1 MNRLKVDSFPEQKE
15 MTKDDYVIICGD
27 FGIWDDSKREKYNLD
42 WLEDRPF
49 TTLFVS
55 GNHENYDIL
64 DNLPIEEWHGGKVN
78 FIRPSVIHLTRGQVF
93 NIEDKA
99 FFAFGGASS
108 HDISAG
114 ILEPD
119 DPLFK
124 EKKRLLDKDPFA
136 LYRINH
142 VSWWQRELPNEEE
155 MDNGYENLKRE
166 NNKVDYIITHSPPAS
181 VIALLG
187 QGLYEQDSVDIDF
200 GHRLAVSGSDHRK
213 FLRQVFVTVDITA
226 PLYWWK
232 EFDTYKVGTVANSC
246 STMHKIHAKA
256 FERDDFSHDRL
267 DEGGLALLDAT
278 IAYLEAER
286 QKFLADKEDRQ
297 PWHNMIQ
304 MLPSSYN
311 QMRTVTLNY
320 ENLINIYY
328 ARRNHKL
335 AEWHT
340 LCDWITGLPCA
351 KEWICIKD

>member
-1 MNRLKVDSFPEQKE
+1 MLKIERDSV
-15 MTKDDYVIICGD
+15 M
-27 FGIWDDSKREKYNLD
+27 NLD
-42 WLEDRPF
+42 GAIRGARNPMNSWAKSDSYYDENGK
-49 TTLFVS
+49 FV
-55 GNHENYDIL
+55 
-64 DNLPIEEWHGGKVN
+64 
-78 FIRPSVIHLTRGQVF
+78 
-93 NIEDKA
+93 
-99 FFAFGGASS
+99 
-108 HDISAG
+108 
-114 ILEPD
+114 
-119 DPLFK
+119 
-124 EKKRLLDKDPFA
+124 
-136 LYRINH
+136 
-142 VSWWQRELPNEEE
+142 
-155 MDNGYENLKRE
+155 
-166 NNKVDYIITHSPPAS
+166 
-181 VIALLG
+181 LG
-187 QGLYEQDSVDIDF
+187 PVDIDF

-278 IAYLEAER
+278 VAYLEAER

-340 LCDWITGLPCA
+340 LCDWILTLPCA

>member
-1 MNRLKVDSFPEQKE
+1 MIFITGDTHGDWMNRLKVESFPEQKE
-15 MTKDDYVIICGD
+15 MTKDDYVIILGD

-93 NIEDKA
+93 SIEDKT

-119 DPLFK
+119 DSLFK

-155 MDNGYENLKRE
+155 MDNGYENLER
-166 NNKVDYIITHSPPAS
+166 NNGCVDYIITHSPPAS

-187 QGLYEQDSVDIDF
+187 QGLYEQD
-200 GHRLAVSGSDHRK
+200 RLT
-213 FLRQVFVTVDITA
+213 Q
-226 PLYWWK
+226 
-232 EFDTYKVGTVANSC
+232 
-246 STMHKIHAKA
+246 
-256 FERDDFSHDRL
+256 
-267 DEGGLALLDAT
+267 
-278 IAYLEAER
+278 YLENIRVHTEYKRWFMGHMHINRAVN
-286 QKFLADKEDRQ
+286 DKD
-297 PWHNMIQ
+297 I
-304 MLPSSYN
+304 L
-311 QMRTVTLNY
+311 LY
-320 ENLINIYY
+320 EQIVRVL
-328 ARRNHKL
+328 
-335 AEWHT
+335 
-340 LCDWITGLPCA
+340 
-351 KEWICIKD
+351 

>member
-1 MNRLKVDSFPEQKE
+1 MLKIERDSV
-15 MTKDDYVIICGD
+15 M
-27 FGIWDDSKREKYNLD
+27 NLD
-42 WLEDRPF
+42 GAIRGARNPMNSWAKSDSYYDENGK
-49 TTLFVS
+49 FV
-55 GNHENYDIL
+55 
-64 DNLPIEEWHGGKVN
+64 
-78 FIRPSVIHLTRGQVF
+78 
-93 NIEDKA
+93 
-99 FFAFGGASS
+99 
-108 HDISAG
+108 
-114 ILEPD
+114 
-119 DPLFK
+119 
-124 EKKRLLDKDPFA
+124 
-136 LYRINH
+136 
-142 VSWWQRELPNEEE
+142 
-155 MDNGYENLKRE
+155 
-166 NNKVDYIITHSPPAS
+166 
-181 VIALLG
+181 LG
-187 QGLYEQDSVDIDF
+187 PVDIDF

-232 EFDTYKVGTVANSC
+232 EFDTYKVGTVANST

-278 IAYLEAER
+278 VAYLEAER
-286 QKFLADKEDRQ
+286 QKFIADKEDRQ

-351 KEWICIKD
+351 KEWICIKE

>member
-1 MNRLKVDSFPEQKE
+1 MIQIDKTSV
-15 MTKDDYVIICGD
+15 M
-27 FGIWDDSKREKYNLD
+27 NLD
-42 WLEDRPF
+42 GAIRGARNPMNSWAKSDSYYDENGK
-49 TTLFVS
+49 FV
-55 GNHENYDIL
+55 
-64 DNLPIEEWHGGKVN
+64 
-78 FIRPSVIHLTRGQVF
+78 
-93 NIEDKA
+93 
-99 FFAFGGASS
+99 
-108 HDISAG
+108 
-114 ILEPD
+114 
-119 DPLFK
+119 
-124 EKKRLLDKDPFA
+124 
-136 LYRINH
+136 
-142 VSWWQRELPNEEE
+142 
-155 MDNGYENLKRE
+155 
-166 NNKVDYIITHSPPAS
+166 
-181 VIALLG
+181 LG
-187 QGLYEQDSVDIDF
+187 PVDIDF

-256 FERDDFSHDRL
+256 FDRDDFSHDRL

-278 IAYLEAER
+278 VAYLEAER
-286 QKFLADKEDRQ
+286 QKFIANKEDRQ

-351 KEWICIKD
+351 KEWICVKD